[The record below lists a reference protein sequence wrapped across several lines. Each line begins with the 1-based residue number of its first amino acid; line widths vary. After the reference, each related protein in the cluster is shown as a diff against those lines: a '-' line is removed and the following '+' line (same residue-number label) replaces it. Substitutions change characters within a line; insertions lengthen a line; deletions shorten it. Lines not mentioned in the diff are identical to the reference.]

1 MTFDSKRCRSARFG
15 QIRPKDW
22 IAEFPGS
29 RDCIKDRDTDEK
41 KNACATIVTIIKR
54 FIQYIGFHILRMHE
68 SHRVSFAQLMNI
80 TDKSRLTF

>member
-1 MTFDSKRCRSARFG
+1 MTQNAADQPGLNRFDQKIGLLSFQGHVTASKIG
-15 QIRPKDW
+15 VLM
-22 IAEFPGS
+22 
-29 RDCIKDRDTDEK
+29 K
-41 KNACATIVTIIKR
+41 KKTACATIVTIIKR